1 MSKKEVY
8 KFTVLSRLLE
18 KCDDALV
25 KVSRENLVLSLF
37 DLLHVKN
44 IETLTL
50 RTLSLSLIKNEAIS
64 RI

>member
-8 KFTVLSRLLE
+8 KFTALSRLLE